1 MTEIC
6 ANILKWHVPNQ
17 CGVFLEALFGATNST
32 CIFRSWRIL
41 YMIHLRPCPNAGA
54 ASQQLETEMHMTWF
68 LLGQIWL
75 EPFGST
81 MQSVEPHSKQSLKWT
96 SRSCHGHA
104 RCHSSSCHCS
114 EARKSRDW
122 RRHGRLLE
130 TCSIVYKQNL
140 QIRRGKTC
148 YSFAD
153 VLNVLHSVRFLL
165 PFRDFFCP
173 SFVRGKLPR
182 GRGQTLSIHFS
193 QRSKASWKARPP
205 VAPCC
210 TMLHQSTDLEPSQ
223 K

>member
-1 MTEIC
+1 
-6 ANILKWHVPNQ
+6 
-17 CGVFLEALFGATNST
+17 
-32 CIFRSWRIL
+32 
-41 YMIHLRPCPNAGA
+41 
-54 ASQQLETEMHMTWF
+54 
-68 LLGQIWL
+68 
-75 EPFGST
+75 

-205 VAPCC
+205 VVPCC